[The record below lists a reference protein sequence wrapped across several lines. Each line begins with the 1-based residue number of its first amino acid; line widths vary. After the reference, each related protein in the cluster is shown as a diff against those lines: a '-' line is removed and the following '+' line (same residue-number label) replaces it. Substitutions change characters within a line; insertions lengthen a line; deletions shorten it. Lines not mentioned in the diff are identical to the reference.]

1 MTYVKLVNRMAA
13 HEGPFQKGLLN
24 EREVMSFSD
33 SSRHEDAFTDTELYD
48 TLDGM
53 KSEIKHVIR
62 HFTIKIPKHVFFK
75 TSTINLIL

>member
-1 MTYVKLVNRMAA
+1 MTYVKLVNRIAA
-13 HEGPFQKGLLN
+13 QERPFQKGLLN

-62 HFTIKIPKHVFFK
+62 YFTIKITFDIYFNISK
-75 TSTINLIL
+75 TCIF